1 MTTQLE
7 LAVSSFAERVP
18 PRARTLDVG
27 CGLRP
32 YERYFAEGEYVG
44 IDVEE
49 SGRAAGGKRP
59 DRYFNGVE
67 IPYEDQTFDAIIC
80 TEVLEHCVD
89 PERLT
94 GEMYRVLR
102 LGGQLLV
109 TVPFIWGV
117 HEAPYDFRRYSPF
130 GVRRLLEGA
139 GFAVEGVD
147 RVVEGVDA
155 IAMLVFSEINNYRVN
170 VESEAKRRSAR
181 VRLLRRLEPH
191 VWRVQLAIW
200 RRLYVFE
207 RIYIDNAS
215 IAVKR

>member
-7 LAVSSFAERVP
+7 LAVSAFAERVP
-18 PRARTLDVG
+18 SLARTLDVG

-67 IPYEDQTFDAIIC
+67 IPYDDQTFDAIIC
-80 TEVLEHCVD
+80 TEVLEHCID

-94 GEMYRVLR
+94 AEMYRVLR
-102 LGGQLLV
+102 VGGQLLV

-130 GVRRLLEGA
+130 GVRRLLESA

-170 VESEAKRRSAR
+170 VESETHRRSRR
-181 VRLLRRLEPH
+181 VRLLRRLEPY
-191 VWRVQLAIW
+191 VWRLQFAIW